1 MKEQGGKV
9 WLAGAGPG
17 DAELLTV
24 KVKRLM
30 EEAQV
35 IVYDALISAEILCQL
50 PESAELI
57 HVGKRSGH
65 HLIPQEE
72 INEILLREAKKGKK
86 VLRLKGGDPFIFGR
100 GGEELELLKKHHIP
114 FEVVPGVTSVSAVPA
129 YGGIPLTH
137 RDFTSS
143 FHVIT
148 GHQRKGK
155 EEQIDYVSL
164 VKLEGT
170 LVFLMGMTAM
180 DGILKG
186 LMEAGMG
193 KDTPAAVLEN
203 GTLAAQR
210 SVVSTV
216 DKLSDKVKKAGI
228 GTPAIILVGQVCAL
242 SKSFSWVR
250 ERVLGGRQILI
261 TRPSHNTSKL
271 AIRLRELGA
280 QVIELPAIV
289 TKPIVPNRAFEQA
302 IERFGTRAQEE
313 WLVFTSPAGVT
324 TFFDQMGKQGRDI
337 RDLFTRKAKIKIA
350 VIGSA
355 TKDMLGTFGLQ
366 ADLQPQVYCT
376 SALGRELA
384 KEANPG
390 SSITV
395 LRAKEG
401 SQELLSCLEKERLFV
416 EDIPLYETFY
426 KTHEPVR
433 EKIGELFAAGG
444 IDAVT
449 FTSASTVRGFVQAM
463 GALDYSGIKA
473 VCIGEQTA
481 LQAAQY
487 GMELHVSAQA
497 SIDSMT
503 ELIIQLLGN
512 KIW

>member
-24 KVKRLM
+24 KVRRLM
-30 EEAQV
+30 EEVQV

-50 PESAELI
+50 PESAQLI
-57 HVGKRSGH
+57 HVGKRAGH

-100 GGEELELLKKHHIP
+100 GGEELELLKKHGIP

-137 RDFTSS
+137 RDFASS

-148 GHQRKGK
+148 GHKRKGK
-155 EEQIDYVSL
+155 EEQIDFVSL

-170 LVFLMGMTAM
+170 LVFLMGMTSM
-180 DGILKG
+180 EHILKG
-186 LMEAGMG
+186 LIGAGMN
-193 KDTPAAVLEN
+193 KNTPAAVLEN

-210 SVVSTV
+210 TIVSTV
-216 DKLSDKVKKAGI
+216 ERLPEEVKKREI
-228 GTPAIILVGQVCAL
+228 GTPAIILVGQVCSLAG
-242 SKSFSWVR
+242 SFSWGR
-250 ERVLGGRQILI
+250 ERALGGRQILI
-261 TRPSHNTSKL
+261 TRPISNISRLAAKL
-271 AIRLRELGA
+271 RKLGA

-289 TKPIVPNRAFEQA
+289 TKTISRNSVFEEA
-302 IERFGTRAQEE
+302 MERFGSRTEEE
-313 WLVFTSPAGVT
+313 WLVFTSPIGVT
-324 TFFDQMGKQGRDI
+324 TFFDQMREQGGDI
-337 RDLFTRKAKIKIA
+337 RKLFTRQADIKIA

-355 TKDMLGTFGLQ
+355 TKEVLGTFGLQ
-366 ADLQPQVYCT
+366 ADLQPQVYCAST
-376 SALGRELA
+376 LGRDLA
-384 KEANPG
+384 KEAKPG
-390 SSITV
+390 SFITI
-395 LRAKEG
+395 LRAKAG
-401 SQELLSCLEKERLFV
+401 SQELLPPLEEAGLLV

-433 EKIGELFAAGG
+433 EKIAELFATGG

-463 GALDYSGIKA
+463 GELDYCGIKA
-473 VCIGEQTA
+473 ICIGEETA
-481 LQAAQY
+481 SQAAKY
-487 GMELHVSAQA
+487 GMELHVSPQA

-503 ELIIQLLGN
+503 ELMVELLG
-512 KIW
+512 KE